1 MHLLL
6 VHMYYLGVEVYLLG
20 VNSLL
25 LLCRSQELN
34 SSYQAWWQTPLTFEL
49 TYPLKKRLLKCSCN
63 SSFTTFINSALM
75 GTIYLNLEIIQRQM
89 L

>member
-1 MHLLL
+1 MHLLM

-49 TYPLKKRLLKCSCN
+49 TYPPKKRLLKCSCN

-75 GTIYLNLEIIQRQM
+75 GAIYLNLEIIQRQM